1 MSYTKGGTQYYTVKI
16 ERYTLQGLQ
25 EGGLPECD
33 ICGVQFEL
41 SVFTDPEF
49 HKGCDLTQV
58 LLGIPTNQPPMKDR

>member
-1 MSYTKGGTQYYTVKI
+1 MSYTEGGTQYYTVKI

-49 HKGCDLTQV
+49 HKGCDLDKIWGV
-58 LLGIPTNQPPMKDR
+58 NHA